1 MYIDVL
7 ALSEK
12 ERNEFLDKL
21 GLFLESVS
29 DSVRIMNRQKKIYE
43 EYRREFFD
51 LEETQK
57 REQQKLVHY
66 IQEKY
71 PENISIELQ
80 GFQQKLKNITAKSVY
95 MNVYEYASKIADDRL
110 HERTGKWYTAGL
122 RGTHR
127 YDLYLQLL
135 FAMRYFDYCI
145 GNHIMICVDEGQ
157 DLAPN
162 EYHVISQINGGRS
175 IFNIY
180 GDVNQLLKY
189 NRGISDWKVLDTVIP
204 KIKMYFLNENYRN
217 TNQITQFCNDTFSMN
232 VALTGVDGKKVKEIH
247 RERLE
252 QSLSDLK
259 ISEERIAVILPRAV
273 KKEIYIDQDR
283 ISKFIRSYIGEKIDN
298 GKISL
303 VYVDEV
309 KGVEF
314 DKVFVVPNG
323 MSKNEKY
330 IAYTRA
336 LSELIIVLDETLDV
350 SEKIE
355 DEKYEGIEEKEN
367 LKEHK
372 KIEIMNKNIKFGK
385 VIKKRRLS

>member
-1 MYIDVL
+1 M
-7 ALSEK
+7 
-12 ERNEFLDKL
+12 EFLKL
-21 GLFLESVS
+21 
-29 DSVRIMNRQKKIYE
+29 K
-43 EYRREFFD
+43 
-51 LEETQK
+51 ETQK
-57 REQQKLVHY
+57 TEQQKLVQY

-71 PENISIELQ
+71 PENISLELHK
-80 GFQQKLKNITAKSVY
+80 FQQKLKNTTPKSVY

-110 HERTGKWYTAGL
+110 HERTGKWYVTGI

-127 YDLYLQLL
+127 YDLYLQLI
-135 FAMRYFDYCI
+135 FAMRYFNYCI

-162 EYHVISQINGGRS
+162 EYLVISKINRGKC

-180 GDVNQLLKY
+180 GDINQLLKH
-189 NRGISDWKVLDTVIP
+189 NRGISDWKVLDMVIP

-232 VALTGVDGKKVKEIH
+232 VTLTGVDGKKVKDIY

-252 QSLSDLK
+252 ESLSGLK
-259 ISEERIAVILPRAV
+259 IAEERIAVILPRIV
-273 KKEIYIDQDR
+273 KKETYLDQDR
-283 ISKFIRSYIGEKIDN
+283 ISKFIRSYIGEKLDN

-355 DEKYEGIEEKEN
+355 DEKSEGITEKEN

-372 KIEIMNKNIKFGK
+372 KLETTNKNIKFGK